1 MNLLRT
7 LTRLFSLV
15 AVVVLISIS
24 APGQEPNGKPPQ
36 AKSFDKERGRSML
49 DVIKS
54 DLRKNYYDP
63 AYHGLDLE
71 ARFKTADEKIKTATS
86 LGQIFGIIAQAV
98 MDLDDSHTFFLP
110 PGRSYTTEYGWQM
123 QMIGDK
129 CFVTAVKPG
138 SDAEA
143 KGLKEGDEIW
153 TINDF
158 GPTRENFWKMEYYF
172 NALRPQPG
180 MKLVLKKPDGKEAE
194 LTILAKIE
202 QHKRVMDLT
211 GQDIFD
217 LIREGENSEHF
228 NRQRFVEFD
237 RDLLIWK
244 MPQFD
249 MDEGQVDDTMGRVR
263 KHKALILDLRGNPG
277 GLLDAAVGVSD
288 HFLD

>member
-1 MNLLRT
+1 MNLLRI

-15 AVVVLISIS
+15 AAIVLISIS
-24 APGQEPNGKPPQ
+24 ASGQEPNGKLPQ

-54 DLRKNYYDP
+54 DLRKYYYDP
-63 AYHGLDLE
+63 AYHGLDIE

-180 MKLVLKKPDGKEAE
+180 MKLVLKRPDGKEA
-194 LTILAKIE
+194 
-202 QHKRVMDLT
+202 
-211 GQDIFD
+211 
-217 LIREGENSEHF
+217 
-228 NRQRFVEFD
+228 
-237 RDLLIWK
+237 
-244 MPQFD
+244 
-249 MDEGQVDDTMGRVR
+249 
-263 KHKALILDLRGNPG
+263 
-277 GLLDAAVGVSD
+277 
-288 HFLD
+288 